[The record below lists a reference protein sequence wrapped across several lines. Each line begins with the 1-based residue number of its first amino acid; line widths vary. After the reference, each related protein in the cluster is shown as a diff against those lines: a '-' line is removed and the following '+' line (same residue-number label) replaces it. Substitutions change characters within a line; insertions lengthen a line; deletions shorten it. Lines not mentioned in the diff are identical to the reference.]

1 MHNVTDSTENYLK
14 AIYVMS
20 KKTGSVRSVDIARF
34 LDVTKA
40 SVSVAMRKLREANYI
55 NMASDGMITLL
66 PDGLTIALRTY
77 ERHVLLRAFLIH
89 LGVDEETADKDA
101 CKSSMPSRVK
111 LRSASKARPGSTS
124 KRRKYNLH

>member
-101 CKSSMPSRVK
+101 CKIEHAISRESFEALQRHAQEIDLKTPEV
-111 LRSASKARPGSTS
+111 
-124 KRRKYNLH
+124 

>member
-1 MHNVTDSTENYLK
+1 MHNITDSTENYLE

-20 KKTGSVRSVDIARF
+20 KKTGSVRSIDIARF

-40 SVSVAMRKLREANYI
+40 SVSVAMRKLREAEYI
-55 NMASDGMITLL
+55 SMARDGMITLL
-66 PDGLTIALRTY
+66 PDGLKIAERTY

-101 CKSSMPSRVK
+101 CKIEHALSRESFEALQRHVQEID
-111 LRSASKARPGSTS
+111 LQAPEI
-124 KRRKYNLH
+124 

>member
-1 MHNVTDSTENYLK
+1 MHNITDSTENYLE
-14 AIYVMS
+14 AIYVMN

-40 SVSVAMRKLREANYI
+40 SVSVAMRKLRDAKYI
-55 NMASDGMITLL
+55 SMARDGMITLL
-66 PDGLTIALRTY
+66 PDGLKIAERTY

-101 CKSSMPSRVK
+101 CKIEHALSRE
-111 LRSASKARPGSTS
+111 SFKALQSYVQEIDLQTS
-124 KRRKYNLH
+124 EE